1 MERQGLHA
9 GTLSR
14 MEACNIG
21 GRQVTARRVI
31 GIVGMVAGAVLGA
44 ALIVRGYAGWVRL
57 STLPLFLF
65 GALGLL
71 QSREKV

>member
-1 MERQGLHA
+1 
-9 GTLSR
+9 

-21 GRQVTARRVI
+21 GRQVRARRLI
-31 GIVGMVAGAVLGA
+31 GYLGMGAGAVLGA
-44 ALIVRGYAGWVRL
+44 VLIVRGYTGWVRL
-57 STLPLFLF
+57 APFPLFLF

>member
-1 MERQGLHA
+1 MRLRGLQA
-9 GTLSR
+9 GTLCR

-21 GRQVTARRVI
+21 GRQVSARRVI
-31 GIVGMVAGAVLGA
+31 GFLGIGAGAVLGV
-44 ALIVRGYAGWVRL
+44 ALILRGQTGWIRL
-57 STLPLFLF
+57 APLPLFLF